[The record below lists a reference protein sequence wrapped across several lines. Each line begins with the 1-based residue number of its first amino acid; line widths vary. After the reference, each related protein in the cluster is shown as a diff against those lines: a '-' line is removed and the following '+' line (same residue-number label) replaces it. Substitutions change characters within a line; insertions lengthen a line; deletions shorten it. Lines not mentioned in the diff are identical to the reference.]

1 MLVTGKESK
10 ILGNYPS
17 NESLSIEPLSEIYLR
32 KKILDELS
40 NLDPKDKQ
48 IIINAFEKY
57 KEGIDKKQILNSLA
71 KAVLS
76 AAKGTEWKTGGST
89 LQMGFYNTQET
100 FYTLIFHEAAHV
112 VLQSLGRTDKEYDS
126 TTEQEEDFCWRFSRL
141 ACNLLNFPYSL
152 LRESISRSF
161 CELKLLVVKK
171 LLLNPEEQLKALS
184 QLIVLEQQCFNFSD
198 VGKDRFYWVENSIP
212 LKLRD
217 E

>member
-1 MLVTGKESK
+1 MLVADKESK
-10 ILGNYPS
+10 TLGNYPS
-17 NESLSIEPLSEIYLR
+17 HESLFIDPLSETYLR
-32 KKILDELS
+32 KKILDKLA

-57 KEGIDKKQILNSLA
+57 KKGINEKQILNSLA
-71 KAVLS
+71 KAVSS
-76 AAKGTEWKTGGST
+76 ASKGTEWKTGGLT

-112 VLQSLGRTDKEYDS
+112 VLQSLGRTDKEYDL
-126 TTEQEEDFCWRFSRL
+126 TTEQEEDFCWHFSRL
-141 ACNLLNFPYSL
+141 ACSLLDFPYSL

-161 CELKLLVVKK
+161 CELKLLIVKK
-171 LLLNPEEQLKALS
+171 LLFNPEEQLKALS

-198 VGKDRFYWVENSIP
+198 VGKDRFYWVENSVP